1 MTLRFFVAEAL
12 RSIRANAAVSVA
24 ATVTVL
30 IAVFILGAFI
40 PSFLYVQSTVDSQK
54 SRLDI
59 DIYLADSATVQQVN
73 GIKTQLTALQ
83 QSDDVASFKYVS
95 PEEGL
100 KDLRGRLNDPSI
112 LDELPSNPLPAK
124 FNVKPT
130 DPSRSGKIIASF
142 KDTSGNTGPGIDPSL
157 GISYGEKT
165 ADKLLTV
172 ARFIQWAGLALISIL
187 LVASILLIGNTIR
200 LSIFA
205 RRREVEVMKLV
216 GATNWFI
223 RWPFVIEGIV
233 CGLIGA
239 ALAVALLWAVKI
251 TVVDTWI
258 KGADNA
264 LTRDQATALA
274 FPLLGLILIASGA
287 IVGALG
293 SGITLRRFL
302 KV

>member
-1 MTLRFFVAEAL
+1 MRPRFFLAEAV
-12 RSIRANAAVSVA
+12 RSIRANAAVSIA

-54 SRLDI
+54 SRVDI
-59 DIYLADSATVQQVN
+59 RAYISDSAKVAQVN
-73 GIKTQLTALQ
+73 DLQNRLVELQGQGLVKEFTYINKDQAL
-83 QSDDVASFKYVS
+83 
-95 PEEGL
+95 EE
-100 KDLRGRLNDPSI
+100 LRGRLKDPSVTDY
-112 LDELPSNPLPAK
+112 LSSNPIPAN
-124 FNVKPT
+124 FRIKPGQAEQA
-130 DPSRSGKIIASF
+130 DQVISAI
-142 KDTSGNTGPGIDPSL
+142 NTQPAIDEQL
-157 GISYGEKT
+157 GVSYGKET
-165 ADKLLTV
+165 TDKLLSV
-172 ARFIQWAGLALISIL
+172 ARFIQWAGLGLITIL

-233 CGLIGA
+233 CGLVGA
-239 ALAVALLWAVKI
+239 VLSVLLLWAVKVG
-251 TVVDTWI
+251 VVDQWI
-258 KGADNA
+258 EGTDSA
-264 LTRDQATALA
+264 LQRDEATTIG
-274 FPLLGLILIASGA
+274 FPLLGLLLIAAGA
-287 IVGALG
+287 FVGALG

>member
-1 MTLRFFVAEAL
+1 MRPRFFLAEAI
-12 RSIRANAAVSVA
+12 RSIRANVAVSIA

-54 SRLDI
+54 DRVDI
-59 DIYLADSATVQQVN
+59 RAYISDSAKVAQVN
-73 GIKTQLTALQ
+73 ALQ
-83 QSDDVASFKYVS
+83 NELVS
-95 PEEGL
+95 LQAQGRVDEFSYINKDQALAELRERL
-100 KDLRGRLNDPSI
+100 KDPSVTDY
-112 LDELPSNPLPAK
+112 LSSNPIPAN
-124 FNVKPT
+124 FRIKPT
-130 DPSRSGKIIASF
+130 DPGDADELIAL
-142 KDTSGNTGPGIDPSL
+142 IDNSPAIDEEL
-157 GISYGEKT
+157 GVSYGKET
-165 ADKLLTV
+165 TDKLLTV

-223 RWPFVIEGIV
+223 RWPFVIEGVI
-233 CGLIGA
+233 CGLVGA
-239 ALAVALLWAVKI
+239 VLSVALLWAVKVG
-251 TVVDTWI
+251 VVDQWI
-258 KGADNA
+258 DGTDSA
-264 LTRDQATALA
+264 LSRDEAATIG
-274 FPLLGLILIASGA
+274 FPLLGLVLIAAGA
-287 IVGALG
+287 IVGAVG

>member
-1 MTLRFFVAEAL
+1 VRFFLAEAV

-54 SRLDI
+54 SRVDI
-59 DIYLADSATVQQVN
+59 RVYISDSAKVAQVN
-73 GIKTQLTALQ
+73 QLQAAITDLESRGLVKESTYINKDEALAELKARLKDPEITDLVGSNPVPANYRLKPSDVENAPQIVTALKGQ
-83 QSDDVASFKYVS
+83 
-95 PEEGL
+95 
-100 KDLRGRLNDPSI
+100 
-112 LDELPSNPLPAK
+112 PA
-124 FNVKPT
+124 V
-130 DPSRSGKIIASF
+130 DAG
-142 KDTSGNTGPGIDPSL
+142 L
-157 GISYGEKT
+157 GISYGKET
-165 ADKLLTV
+165 ADKLLRV
-172 ARFIQWAGLALISIL
+172 ARFIQWAGLVLITIL

-223 RWPFVIEGIV
+223 RWPFVIEGII
-233 CGLIGA
+233 CGLLGA
-239 ALAVALLWAVKI
+239 VLSVALLWAVKVG
-251 TVVDTWI
+251 VVDQWI
-258 KGADNA
+258 EGADSD
-264 LTRDQATALA
+264 LTRDQATTMG
-274 FPLLGLILIASGA
+274 FPTLGLILVAAGA
-287 IVGALG
+287 TVGALG